1 MLNPFTRDAVD
12 LPSLGPVVH
21 QVILC
26 RLTML
31 NMNAAVCNSA
41 SSIAVVALFPG
52 TGVML
57 AAEPGRL
64 NWEVLH
70 KYVAFMSVLPYQ
82 GRLYATMADSR
93 EIMQLYPRS
102 THPMLAHVPNGFGEP
117 MQCKFYLVESGGQ
130 VLLAVQYLTVGADPN
145 SLQCFAYKVYTVD
158 VDGRRPEPLSPVSS
172 LGDRAL
178 FLSKHRCLSVSARD
192 LPSVTGGSIY
202 FSLFYHKDPVVVHS
216 LRTGLT
222 EQLSTACLIHN
233 GKDRVRPS
241 VRPFTIADHLLTFCH
256 PLEWTN
262 GLMFHE
268 YHFIPE
274 SFQELKN
281 KIKAKDSQVRFPQDA
296 HSVFLATKKHARS
309 PRFALPSE

>member
-1 MLNPFTRDAVD
+1 MGRKLPPFAPAGRKRKGPSFPTLSPCKLRRTTEASGWASLPTDLIHLVTSRLLSGDVVDYIPHEHGEAPPCAPPGPPRPTIQCTAAIRVLNPFTRDAVD

-21 QVILC
+21 LVILC

-41 SSIAVVALFPG
+41 SSIAVVAWFPG

-102 THPMLAHVPNGFGEP
+102 THPVLAHVPNGFGEP
-117 MQCKFYLVESGGQ
+117 MQCEFYLVESGGQ
-130 VLLAVQYLTVGADPN
+130 VLLAVQYLTVAADPN

-202 FSLFYHKDPVVVHS
+202 FSLFYHKDPS
-216 LRTGLT
+216 W
-222 EQLSTACLIHN
+222 
-233 GKDRVRPS
+233 
-241 VRPFTIADHLLTFCH
+241 FT
-256 PLEWTN
+256 
-262 GLMFHE
+262 
-268 YHFIPE
+268 
-274 SFQELKN
+274 
-281 KIKAKDSQVRFPQDA
+281 
-296 HSVFLATKKHARS
+296 RS
-309 PRFALPSE
+309 GPA